1 MSKNIKLSGFHD
13 AVEFVHAAE
22 SCDFDVDVKYDRIV
36 IDGKSIVGVCS
47 LDFSHVLTVIYG
59 GKNPVLEQVLE
70 KYQVA

>member
-1 MSKNIKLSGFHD
+1 MSRNIKLSGFKD
-13 AVEFVHAAE
+13 AVELVHAAE
-22 SCDFDVDVKYDRIV
+22 TCDFEVDVTYGRIV

-47 LDFSHVLTVIYG
+47 LDFSHILTVVYG